1 MYHDDPV
8 ILRPGDE
15 IAWNV
20 TLVDGEAEGWPAAL
34 LVDTT
39 VEIEEPPA
47 GATSGLVARTPD
59 LAAVWRGRSPVG
71 SRFHIRAGLE
81 VDWFNPPFQATLS
94 GEIRRLLVVSNL
106 AVRQAE
112 TAPPVPGRW
121 RLHEI
126 THVPGGLPKPGD
138 DGELWRG
145 LLIGLAVRAHHLAP
159 FTPPG
164 LRT

>member
-1 MYHDDPV
+1 
-8 ILRPGDE
+8 
-15 IAWNV
+15 
-20 TLVDGEAEGWPAAL
+20 VDGEAEGWPAQL

-47 GATSGLVARTPD
+47 GARSGLVARTPE

-81 VDWFNPPFQATLS
+81 GDWFNPPFQATLG
-94 GEIRRLLVVSNL
+94 GEIRRLLVVSNP
-106 AVRQAE
+106 ARH
-112 TAPPVPGRW
+112 TATAFPVPGGW

-126 THVPGGLPKPGD
+126 THAPGGLPKPGD
-138 DGELWRG
+138 DGEWWRG
-145 LLIGLAVRAHHLAP
+145 LLMGLAIREHHLAP

-164 LRT
+164 LRS